1 MRTCPL
7 PLVALFA
14 AGALRAQT
22 PGPPAGPP
30 ATGLDTRDPW
40 TFSAAAYWNLPRQG
54 ASYAS
59 GIFSADHRQLHI
71 EARANYEAMHSQ
83 SAFIG
88 WTFSGGEKIHV
99 SATPIVGVVAGEAHG
114 PIAGLEASVGVGRLD
129 YYLEAEYLPAHG
141 GRSGYLYAWSELAYR
156 PVEWIRLGIAMQ
168 RTRIYGGDRDIRPGG
183 LLQLTVRNGTA
194 GVYWFNPGADS
205 QVVMLS
211 LAFRF

>member
-1 MRTCPL
+1 MRTSPL
-7 PLVALFA
+7 PLLALFA
-14 AGALRAQT
+14 AAALRAQT
-22 PGPPAGPP
+22 PGPSPRLASGW
-30 ATGLDTRDPW
+30 DTPDPW
-40 TFSAAAYWNLPRQG
+40 TYSAAAYWNMPREG

-59 GIFSADHRQLHI
+59 GIFSADHGQLHL

-88 WTFSGGEKIHV
+88 WTFSGGEKLRV
-99 SATPIVGVVAGEAHG
+99 SATPIIGAVAGEAHG
-114 PIAGLEASVGVGRLD
+114 PIAGLEASVAAGKLD
-129 YYLEAEYLPAHG
+129 YYLEAEYLPAHA

-156 PVEWIRLGIAMQ
+156 PVEWIRLGIVMQ

-183 LLQLTVRNGTA
+183 LVQLTVRNCTA
-194 GVYWFNPGADS
+194 GVYWFNPGAEA